1 METGKALEIVH
12 NMARR
17 HFDSVGVFPAQT
29 DDEAKDALNTV
40 EDFIVNNFGEDV
52 HPKMQTLQFIAISDL
67 IPQSFGDLGE
77 FLAAVGEDAPFSFG
91 DNDRTLILASRFADW
106 CENCVD
112 RLEDNGCDNDEVN
125 KFIAELWKLDETYID
140 LEN

>member
-17 HFDSVGVFPAQT
+17 HFDSVGVVPT
-29 DDEAKDALNTV
+29 DKEAKDALNTV

-52 HPKMQTLQFIAISDL
+52 HPKMQTLQFIAASDL
-67 IPQSFGDLGE
+67 IQKSLGK
-77 FLAAVGEDAPFSFG
+77 FWAAVTEDAPFSFG
-91 DNDRTLILASRFADW
+91 DNNRTLITASRLADH
-106 CENCVD
+106 CDDTVCYD
-112 RLEDNGCDNDEVN
+112 DNFDTDEVN
-125 KFIAELWKLDETYID
+125 KFIAELRELGDTYID